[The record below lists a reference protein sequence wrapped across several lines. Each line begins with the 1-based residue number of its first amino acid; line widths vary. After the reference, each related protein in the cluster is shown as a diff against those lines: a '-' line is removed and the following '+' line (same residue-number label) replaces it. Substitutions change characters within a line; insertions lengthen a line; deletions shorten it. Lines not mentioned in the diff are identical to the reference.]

1 MDIQIINNIFN
12 YVIILFRG
20 SDIMFKFESDSRKVQ
35 KGQTFIALKGLTV
48 DGHDFIESAI
58 KNGASKIICE
68 KDIDF
73 DIPYEK
79 VEDTNV
85 YLREILNKEYG
96 SKLDEMK
103 LIGVTGTN
111 GKTTSCYLTYQMLL
125 NMGVDAAYIGT
136 IGYYHKDEHIELNNT
151 TPDILTVYKLLM
163 DAYDSGARTVVMEV
177 SSQALSYDRLTNV
190 NYSIIGFTNLTEDHL
205 DYHKTMENY
214 LKAKL
219 LILDHM
225 TKDAV
230 IIVNSDDEASKYFDK
245 ENHKRVSYGFNG
257 DYKIISFET
266 SPSETNLTFSYQDK
280 TYNVL
285 VPLTSKFNVY
295 NYMTVVSIL
304 NQYGFS
310 IEKIIEKTSMI
321 KAPKGRCEAYKVNG
335 GVAVI
340 DYAHTPDA
348 VEKVITAYNELKKNR
363 VITIVGCGGDRD
375 PKKRPIMGEI
385 ATRLSDYVIF
395 TSDNPRTE
403 DPETIIKDILEG
415 VKKDNYEVILD
426 RKHAIKHGIDIMNKD
441 DVLLILGKGHED
453 YQIIGREKIHLDDAE
468 EVLNYKSN

>member
-1 MDIQIINNIFN
+1 
-12 YVIILFRG
+12 
-20 SDIMFKFESDSRKVQ
+20 MFKFESDSRKVQ

-79 VEDTNV
+79 VEDTDK
-85 YLREILNKEYG
+85 YLREILHREYG
-96 SKLDEMK
+96 EKLNEMK

-125 NMGVDAAYIGT
+125 NMGIDAAYIGT

-163 DAYDSGARTVVMEV
+163 NAYESGAKTVVMEV
-177 SSQALSYDRLTNV
+177 SSQALSYDRLTNI

-214 LKAKL
+214 LNAKL
-219 LILDHM
+219 LILNHL

-230 IIVNSDDEASKYFDK
+230 IIVNSDDESSIYFKK
-245 ENHKRVSYGFNG
+245 EGHKRVSFGFDG
-257 DYKIISFET
+257 DYKIINFET
-266 SPSETNLTFSYQDK
+266 HPSETNLTFSFEGK
-280 TYNVL
+280 TYDVL

-295 NYMTVVSIL
+295 NYLTVVSIL

-310 IEKIIEKTSMI
+310 MDEIVSKTNMI

-363 VITIVGCGGDRD
+363 VITLVGCGGARD

-385 ATRLSDYVIF
+385 ASRLSDYVIF

-403 DPETIIKDILEG
+403 DPQAIMNDILEG

-426 RKHAIKHGIDIMNKD
+426 RRQAIKHGIDIMEKD
-441 DVLLILGKGHED
+441 DILLILGKGHED
-453 YQIIGREKIHLDDAE
+453 YQIIGKEKIHLDDVE